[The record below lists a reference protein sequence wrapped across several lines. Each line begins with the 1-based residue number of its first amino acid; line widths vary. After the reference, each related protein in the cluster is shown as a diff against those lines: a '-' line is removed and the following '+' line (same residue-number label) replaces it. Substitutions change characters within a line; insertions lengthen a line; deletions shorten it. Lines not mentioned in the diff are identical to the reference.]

1 MENVVTGTYWKR
13 GACFVAHEESMNAAG
28 GRFAL
33 ALQFDPS
40 SENLNL
46 KKAGTLVV
54 QAFGDRDGLAVWGAL
69 RLVISSAWRLFEEFP
84 GLGWEAWVECPTHVG
99 QLQHYLAGVGDTEVH
114 IKGLICVKRSP
125 LGRFVHHVRG

>member
-1 MENVVTGTYWKR
+1 MLR
-13 GACFVAHEESMNAAG
+13 VALSLSPSIRPEFRESEPEESSISG
-28 GRFAL
+28 CSRVR
-33 ALQFDPS
+33 S
-40 SENLNL
+40 
-46 KKAGTLVV
+46 
-54 QAFGDRDGLAVWGAL
+54 RDGLAVWSTL